1 MIRNVILLITGAVL
15 AVTLADRNT
24 YAARCTVNT
33 YEVLR
38 VIAASGDRIVVD
50 DVTGALALE
59 NIHGRQR
66 PLILEPTQ

>member
-1 MIRNVILLITGAVL
+1 MIRNIILLITAAAL

-38 VIAASGDRIVVD
+38 VIADKGDRIVVD
-50 DVTGALALE
+50 QATGALALE
-59 NIHGRQR
+59 NPHGRQR